1 MTGRL
6 EASIERGLNRRVE
19 ALRAGATDALVEV
32 LQARRPDLA
41 VEITVDVPQREARTC
56 VWCRESLEGR
66 RKDACYCHAACRAA
80 ASRARRNEGSEPASW
95 FWSGVEPEK
104 AVGSAHKRTPRTTT
118 DVQKAGRSIVHAEA
132 GAAGA

>member
-66 RKDACYCHAACRAA
+66 RKDACYCHGACRAA
-80 ASRARRNEGSEPASW
+80 ASRARRNEGSEPVSW
-95 FWSGVEPEK
+95 FWSGVGPEE
-104 AVGSAHKRTPRTTT
+104 APGSAQTRTVGVRRG
-118 DVQKAGRSIVHAEA
+118 VQEAGQRVVRARAEA
-132 GAAGA
+132 LGT